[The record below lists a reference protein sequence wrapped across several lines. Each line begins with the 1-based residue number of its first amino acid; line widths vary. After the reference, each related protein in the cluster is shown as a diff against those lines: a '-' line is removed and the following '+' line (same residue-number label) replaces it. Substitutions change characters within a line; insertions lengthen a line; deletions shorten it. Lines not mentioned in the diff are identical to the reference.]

1 MSKERVKSYHT
12 IFLNH
17 IKNKIW
23 FHLIKLILFIFN
35 ILTLNEVLIR
45 DYIRVFNQIEFLQQ
59 DIQKICLLC
68 RHHKNKDWL
77 AVTLPFGEKH
87 IVWSCIQPFIV
98 RKFLLS
104 LFVLILH
111 KLRWRWCLVSST
123 NFAIRYLVIS
133 SAQEYLKSSHQTA
146 FLRGPLTPNPLMA
159 SARPLPWPETP

>member
-77 AVTLPFGEKH
+77 LQSHYHLGRSISYGVAYNH
-87 IVWSCIQPFIV
+87 
-98 RKFLLS
+98 
-104 LFVLILH
+104 LFWGNFYCLFFLILH
-111 KLRWRWCLVSST
+111 KSRWTWYLVSSST
-123 NFAIRYLVIS
+123 NFATKYLVIS
-133 SAQEYLKSSHQTA
+133 SAQE
-146 FLRGPLTPNPLMA
+146 
-159 SARPLPWPETP
+159 